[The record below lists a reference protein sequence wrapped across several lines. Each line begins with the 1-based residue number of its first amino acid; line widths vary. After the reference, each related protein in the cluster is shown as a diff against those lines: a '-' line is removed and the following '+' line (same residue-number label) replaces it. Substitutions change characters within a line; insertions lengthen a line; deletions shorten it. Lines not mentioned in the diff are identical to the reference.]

1 MSRPF
6 TVGQILDVRQP
17 LPRTT
22 RSATLPV
29 KADLVVVGAGT
40 VGLAHAAEAA
50 ARGMSVLVVER
61 DPRPLGAS
69 VRGDGHA
76 AVTTQEGVALACAL
90 ATRERWLKLGRE
102 AGFWVRQ
109 TGSVAVART
118 EAELAVLDDLVA
130 MRDGDAVLLDPA
142 GVRERT
148 AVTCEDIVG
157 GVLLPL
163 DVRLEPRES
172 VPALAAWLADRPGV
186 DLTWSTAVH
195 TLEPGSGCTLVRTSR
210 GEVVAK
216 RVVVAVGQDVD
227 RFFPDVAAGADV
239 RQVRRQALRVAAP
252 DGAGDAPEGRP
263 AVLGGTALLH
273 HAAFASSP
281 ALADVRERL
290 RTRAREVLDHEVH
303 LAFTSRADGTL
314 VVGSARTP
322 DAVAPYR
329 SEAADTALLAEAATL
344 LGGRPRVLERWSV
357 TGLESATPARGH
369 AWRGP
374 GLVPGG
380 PFVVAD
386 PMPGVRSVTV
396 LSGLATTTAHGLA
409 TRVLDTLH

>member
-1 MSRPF
+1 MSRLF
-6 TVGQILDVRQP
+6 TVGQILGVRQP
-17 LPRTT
+17 PRRTT
-22 RSATLPV
+22 RSSALPA
-29 KADLVVVGAGT
+29 KADLVVVGAGA

-69 VRGDGHA
+69 VRGDGHV

-90 ATRERWLKLGRE
+90 ASRERWLKLGRE

-130 MRDGDAVLLDPA
+130 MRDGDAVRLDPA
-142 GVRERT
+142 TVRERT
-148 AVTCEDIVG
+148 ALACDDVVG

-172 VPALAAWLADRPGV
+172 VPALGAWLADRPGV
-186 DLTWSTAVH
+186 DVVFSTAVH
-195 TLEPGSGCTLVRTSR
+195 TLEPGSGLTLVRTSR

-216 RVVVAVGQDVD
+216 RVVVAVGHEVD
-227 RFFPDVAAGADV
+227 RFFPEVASDAGV
-239 RQVRRQALRVAAP
+239 RRVRRQALRVAAP
-252 DGAGDAPEGRP
+252 DGAAEAPESAP

-273 HAAFASSP
+273 HAAFAGSP

-290 RTRAREVLDHEVH
+290 RTRSPDALDHEVH

-329 SEAADTALLAEAATL
+329 SEAADTALLAEAAAL
-344 LGGRPRVLERWSV
+344 LGGRPRVLERWSA
-357 TGLESATPARGH
+357 TGLESAIPTRGRT
-369 AWRGP
+369 WRGS

-409 TRVLDTLH
+409 ARVLDTLR